1 MKRNFRKYL
10 IGFFGLCLVLLFL
23 GVWIYFSLNQ
33 KNDLKVFFFDVGQ
46 GDASLIR
53 TSDGKN
59 ILIDGGP
66 DEKILSSLSEVL
78 PWWDRSIDLIIL
90 THPHDDHIVGLVAVL
105 KKYRVKQ
112 VLQTGVKYSTP
123 TNSAWSQDLVKK
135 NIKTS
140 IVEHPQEINLG
151 PDCSL
156 KILYPL
162 QSFSGIE
169 IKNLNNSSIVS
180 RLDCEGEEVLFM
192 GDAEKEVEAELLVA
206 YSDLKSKI
214 IKTGHHG
221 SETASIEEFLLAV
234 DPEKAI
240 ISVGEGNKFGL
251 PDLRILRRLERLG
264 IEIFRTD
271 EDGAIVLEKDT
282 VTKKQ

>member
-1 MKRNFRKYL
+1 MKRNFRKYF
-10 IGFFGLCLVLLFL
+10 IGFFGLCLVLLFF
-23 GVWIYFSLNQ
+23 GVWVYFPLNQ
-33 KNDLKVFFFDVGQ
+33 ENNLQVFFFDVGQ

-53 TSDGKN
+53 TPDGKN

-66 DEKILSSLSEVL
+66 DEKILSSLSEAL
-78 PWWDRSIDLIIL
+78 PWWERTIDLIIL

-112 VLQTGVKYSTP
+112 VLQSGVKYSNP
-123 TNSAWSQDLVKK
+123 SNLAWTQDLAKK
-135 NIKTS
+135 NIK
-140 IVEHPQEINLG
+140 INIAERPQEINLG
-151 PDCSL
+151 PDCNL

-221 SETASIEEFLLAV
+221 SETASTEEFLLAV
-234 DPEKAI
+234 DSEKAI

-264 IEIFRTD
+264 IQIFRTD
-271 EDGAIVLEKDT
+271 EDGTIVENF
-282 VTKKQ
+282 